1 MADSKEVA
9 AIIGIEAA
17 GKSRENYTYRV
28 MMCHVTRDD
37 KEQTGMKWTFKP
49 LRVGHAQLVQM
60 AYKHQFIN
68 AEVTGNNI
76 CGKYASLDRFI
87 GGNGKKPAEAVVISE
102 IVVQSSGSTAEKVVG
117 YRVAYASGKVAR
129 LKRRDLVEQAVKYN
143 KTYQAPYIQNMKLVM
158 ADNTEPFLSKYS
170 EDSIIKERIHLDI
183 IKSDK
188 EVAEEKQLEHEKHDE
203 TKLKFTDEQK
213 MILTNG
219 AKKGVNIDL
228 IKHPSFSADAMKFY
242 ISELEAGMDI
252 KPYLSPKYNIGQL
265 MVLSEACESGVDLN
279 KLRDPKLTAEQMQ
292 EVFERLDNQIWSIDY
307 TGSVIGPEAINK

>member
-102 IVVQSSGSTAEKVVG
+102 IVVQSSGSTTEKVVG
-117 YRVAYASGKVAR
+117 YRVAYANGKVAR
-129 LKRRDLVEQAVKYN
+129 VKRRDLVEQAVKYN
-143 KTYQAPYIQNMKLVM
+143 KTYQAPYIQNMKLVV

-188 EVAEEKQLEHEKHDE
+188 EVAEEKQLENEKHDE

-228 IKHPSFSADAMKFY
+228 IKHPAFSADAMKFY

-307 TGSVIGPEAINK
+307 TGSVIGPEAISK

>member
-9 AIIGIEAA
+9 AIIGIDGT
-17 GKSRENYTYRV
+17 GKSREDYVYRV
-28 MMCHVTRDD
+28 MVCHVTRDE
-37 KEQTGMKWTFKP
+37 KEQTGMKWAFKP
-49 LRVGHAQLVQM
+49 LRLAHPQMVQM

-76 CGKYASLDRFI
+76 CGKYASLDRFL
-87 GGNGKKPAEAVVISE
+87 GGNGKKPAGAVVISE
-102 IVVQSSGSTAEKVVG
+102 IVVQNSGSTSEKVVG
-117 YRVAYASGKVAR
+117 YRVAYANGKVAR
-129 LKRRDLVEQAVKYN
+129 VKRKDLVEQAIEYN
-143 KTYQAPYIQNMKLVM
+143 KTYQSPYIQNMKLVITDT
-158 ADNTEPFLSKYS
+158 AEPFLSKYS
-170 EDSIIKERIHLDI
+170 EDSIIKEKIHLSI
-183 IKSDK
+183 IKSEK
-188 EVAEEKQLEHEKHDE
+188 EVAEEKQLEAEKHDE

-213 MILTNG
+213 RVLTNG

-228 IKHPSFSADAMKFY
+228 IKHPAFSADAMKFY